1 MGVSQEN
8 LELVERGFE
17 SFLATGE
24 PPWDLFDEEIE
35 VYDHDTPDQ
44 GSYRGHVG
52 VGRWVEVWGAAWA
65 EWSMEPSE
73 FIDAGDSVVVC
84 VRMKTKGRGSGI
96 EIERQDAL
104 VYKVHEGKILR
115 LDYYNSR
122 EQALESVGR
131 RQQSGKSRPSPR

>member
-1 MGVSQEN
+1 VGVSQEN

-52 VGRWVEVWGAAWA
+52 VGRWVEDWGAAWA
-65 EWSMEPSE
+65 EWSMEPTE

-84 VRMKTKGRGSGI
+84 VRMTTKGR
-96 EIERQDAL
+96 
-104 VYKVHEGKILR
+104 KILR

-122 EQALESVGR
+122 EQALESVGLR
-131 RQQSGKSRPSPR
+131 AQTGKSRPSSH